1 MVDNKADSLDMVLM
15 ALADPTRRAILKQ
28 LARKERTV
36 NEIAKPYGISLAG
49 VSKHIKVLEKAK
61 LVVKHKDGKDGRI
74 QHCRLNPQP
83 LGAVARLLIE
93 YKQFWESQFD
103 ALEKYLHET
112 LPPQPVKHPFP
123 KKEG

>member
-1 MVDNKADSLDMVLM
+1 MVDYKVVNKSDSLDAVLM

-28 LARKERTV
+28 LSRRESTV

-49 VSKHIKVLEKAK
+49 VSKHIKVLEKAR

-83 LGAVARLLIE
+83 LGAVATLLIE
-93 YKQFWESQFD
+93 YKRFWETRFD

-112 LPPQPVKHPFP
+112 SPGPTQ
-123 KKEG
+123 